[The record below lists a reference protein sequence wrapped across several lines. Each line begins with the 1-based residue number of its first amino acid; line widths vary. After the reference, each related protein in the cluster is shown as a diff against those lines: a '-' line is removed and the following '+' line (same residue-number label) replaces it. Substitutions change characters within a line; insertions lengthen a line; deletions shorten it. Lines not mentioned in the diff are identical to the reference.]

1 LKLTNKEDQILLLNE
16 YLAVIQN
23 LKNYSKHT
31 IVAYKTDI
39 NQFFTYINISKSLN
53 LEKFIQHLSMEN
65 YSKRT
70 LNRKI
75 ASTTSFLTWCNKS
88 KNLDIPDSTN
98 FKALKTDKKLPNV
111 MTSNYINT
119 LMNEI
124 PVNTVKEIR
133 DRSIVELL
141 YSSGLRV
148 SELTNLEITDI
159 KSNKSIRVLGKGSK
173 TRVLPMTKQAYK
185 YYLLW
190 IENRYKLSTDLS
202 NSYVYLGVQGNQ
214 ITDREIRR
222 IVKLRLGT
230 FPHSIRH
237 TFATHLL
244 DGGADLRVVQELL
257 GHTDPSTTQI
267 YTHVSK
273 KQLKEK
279 FKRTHPRG

>member
-1 LKLTNKEDQILLLNE
+1 LKLTNKQDQNLLLSE
-16 YLAVIQN
+16 YLVTIKE
-23 LKNYSKHT
+23 LKNYSDHT
-31 IVAYKTDI
+31 VLAYKTDI
-39 NQFFTYINISKSLN
+39 KQFYNFINISNSLD
-53 LEKFIQHLSMEN
+53 LEKYIQNLAMEN

-75 ASTTSFLTWCNKS
+75 ASLTSFLNWCNKS
-88 KNLDIPDSTN
+88 KKMDIPDNSN
-98 FKALKTDKKLPNV
+98 FKALKTEKKLPNV
-111 MTSNYINT
+111 MTSNYINS
-119 LMNEI
+119 LMNDI
-124 PVNTVKEIR
+124 PVTTVKEIR

-148 SELTNLEITDI
+148 SELTNLQLPDI
-159 KSNKSIRVLGKGSK
+159 KNNMSVRVLGKGSK
-173 TRVLPMTKQAYK
+173 TRILPMTKQAYK

-190 IENRYKLSTDLS
+190 SENRHKLVTPSSDNFL
-202 NSYVYLGVQGNQ
+202 YLGVKGSQ
-214 ITDREIRR
+214 ITDREVRR

>member
-1 LKLTNKEDQILLLNE
+1 MKLTSKEDQTILLSE
-16 YLAVIQN
+16 YLVTIKD
-23 LKNYSKHT
+23 LKNYSHHT
-31 IVAYKTDI
+31 VVAYKTDI
-39 NQFFTYINISKSLN
+39 NQFFNYINILKSLN
-53 LEKFIQHLSMEN
+53 LDKYLQNLAMEN

-75 ASTTSFLTWCNKS
+75 ASLTSFLNWCK
-88 KNLDIPDSTN
+88 KTKEIDIPDISN
-98 FKALKTDKKLPNV
+98 LKALKTEKKLPNV

-119 LMNEI
+119 LMNNI
-124 PVNTVKEIR
+124 PVNTTKEIR

-148 SELTNLEITDI
+148 SELTNLQLTDI
-159 KSNKSIRVLGKGSK
+159 KNNKSIRVLGKGNK
-173 TRVLPMTKQAYK
+173 TRILPMTKQAYK
-185 YYLLW
+185 FYILW
-190 IENRYKLSTDLS
+190 TENRHKLTTDAS
-202 NSYVYLGVQGNQ
+202 NDFVYLGVQGKQ
-214 ITDREIRR
+214 ITDREVRR

-257 GHTDPSTTQI
+257 GHSDPSTTQI

>member
-1 LKLTNKEDQILLLNE
+1 
-16 YLAVIQN
+16 
-23 LKNYSKHT
+23 
-31 IVAYKTDI
+31 
-39 NQFFTYINISKSLN
+39 
-53 LEKFIQHLSMEN
+53 M
-65 YSKRT
+65 
-70 LNRKI
+70 
-75 ASTTSFLTWCNKS
+75 
-88 KNLDIPDSTN
+88 
-98 FKALKTDKKLPNV
+98 KALKTEKKLPNV

-119 LMNEI
+119 LMNNI
-124 PVNTVKEIR
+124 PVNTTKEIR

-148 SELTNLEITDI
+148 SELTNLQLTDI
-159 KSNKSIRVLGKGSK
+159 KNNKSIRVLGKGNK
-173 TRVLPMTKQAYK
+173 TRILPMTKQAYK
-185 YYLLW
+185 FYILW
-190 IENRYKLSTDLS
+190 TENRHKLTTDAS
-202 NSYVYLGVQGNQ
+202 NDFVYLGVQGKQ
-214 ITDREIRR
+214 ITDREVRR

-257 GHTDPSTTQI
+257 GHSDPSTTQI

>member
-1 LKLTNKEDQILLLNE
+1 MKLTNKEEQVVLLSE
-16 YLAVIQN
+16 YLASIQN

-31 IVAYKTDI
+31 VLAYKTDI
-39 NQFFTYINISKSLN
+39 SQFFEYINVSKSIN
-53 LEKFIQHLSMEN
+53 LEKYVQYLSMED

-75 ASTTSFLTWCNKS
+75 ASITSFLTWCNKS
-88 KNLDIPDSTN
+88 KNLETPDSTN

-111 MTSNYINT
+111 MTSNYINS
-119 LMNEI
+119 LMNDI
-124 PVNTVKEIR
+124 PVNTAKEIR

-159 KSNKSIRVLGKGSK
+159 KTNRSIRVLGKGNK
-173 TRVLPMTKQAYK
+173 TRILPMTKQAYK
-185 YYLLW
+185 YYLMW
-190 IENRYKLSTDLS
+190 IDNRHKLAKESS
-202 NSYVYLGVQGNQ
+202 NNFVYLGVQGNQ

>member
-1 LKLTNKEDQILLLNE
+1 MKLTNKQDQNLLLSE
-16 YLAVIQN
+16 YLVTIKD
-23 LKNYSKHT
+23 LKNYSDHT
-31 IVAYKTDI
+31 VLAYKTDI
-39 NQFFTYINISKSLN
+39 KQFYNFINISNSLD
-53 LEKFIQHLSMEN
+53 LEKYIQNLAMEN

-75 ASTTSFLTWCNKS
+75 ASLTSFLNWCNKS
-88 KNLDIPDSTN
+88 KKMDIPDNSN
-98 FKALKTDKKLPNV
+98 FKALKTEKKLPNV
-111 MTSNYINT
+111 MTSNYINS
-119 LMNEI
+119 LMNDI
-124 PVNTVKEIR
+124 PVTTVKEIR

-148 SELTNLEITDI
+148 SELTNLQLPDI
-159 KSNKSIRVLGKGSK
+159 KNNMSVRVLGKGSK
-173 TRVLPMTKQAYK
+173 TRILPMTKQAYK

-190 IENRYKLSTDLS
+190 SENRHKLVTPLS
-202 NSYVYLGVQGNQ
+202 DNFLYLGVKGSQ
-214 ITDREIRR
+214 ITDREVRR

>member
-1 LKLTNKEDQILLLNE
+1 MKLTNKEEQVVLLSE
-16 YLAVIQN
+16 YLASIQN

-31 IVAYKTDI
+31 VLAYKTDI
-39 NQFFTYINISKSLN
+39 SQFFEYINVSKSIN
-53 LEKFIQHLSMEN
+53 LEKYVQHLSMED

-75 ASTTSFLTWCNKS
+75 ASITSFLTWCNKS
-88 KNLDIPDSTN
+88 KNLDTPDSTN

-111 MTSNYINT
+111 MTSNYINS
-119 LMNEI
+119 LMNDI
-124 PVNTVKEIR
+124 PVNTAKEIR

-159 KSNKSIRVLGKGSK
+159 KTNRSIRVLGKGNK
-173 TRVLPMTKQAYK
+173 TRILPMTKQAYK
-185 YYLLW
+185 YYLMW
-190 IENRYKLSTDLS
+190 IDNRHKLAKESS
-202 NSYVYLGVQGNQ
+202 NNFVYLGVQGNQ

>member
-1 LKLTNKEDQILLLNE
+1 MKLTNKEEQVVLLSE
-16 YLAVIQN
+16 YLASIQN

-31 IVAYKTDI
+31 VLAYKTDI
-39 NQFFTYINISKSLN
+39 SQFFEFINVSKSIN
-53 LEKFIQHLSMEN
+53 LEKYVQYLSMED

-75 ASTTSFLTWCNKS
+75 ASITSFLTWCNKS
-88 KNLDIPDSTN
+88 KNLDTPDSTN

-111 MTSNYINT
+111 MTSNYINS
-119 LMNEI
+119 LMNDI
-124 PVNTVKEIR
+124 PVNTAKEIR

-159 KSNKSIRVLGKGSK
+159 KTNRSIRVLGKGNK
-173 TRVLPMTKQAYK
+173 TRILPMTKQAYK
-185 YYLLW
+185 YYLMW
-190 IENRYKLSTDLS
+190 IDNRHKLAKESS
-202 NSYVYLGVQGNQ
+202 NNFVYLGVQGNQ

>member
-1 LKLTNKEDQILLLNE
+1 MKLTSKEDQTILLSE
-16 YLAVIQN
+16 YLVTIKD
-23 LKNYSKHT
+23 LKNYSHHT
-31 IVAYKTDI
+31 VVAYKTDI
-39 NQFFTYINISKSLN
+39 NQFFNYINILKSLN
-53 LEKFIQHLSMEN
+53 LDKYLQNLAMEN

-75 ASTTSFLTWCNKS
+75 ASLTSFLNWCK
-88 KNLDIPDSTN
+88 KTKKIDIPDISN
-98 FKALKTDKKLPNV
+98 LKALKTEKKLPNV

-119 LMNEI
+119 LMNNI
-124 PVNTVKEIR
+124 PVNTTKEIR

-148 SELTNLEITDI
+148 SELTNLQLTDI
-159 KSNKSIRVLGKGSK
+159 KNNKSIRVLGKGNK
-173 TRVLPMTKQAYK
+173 TRILPMTKQAYK
-185 YYLLW
+185 FYILW
-190 IENRYKLSTDLS
+190 TENRHKLTTDAS
-202 NSYVYLGVQGNQ
+202 NDFLYLGVQGKQ
-214 ITDREIRR
+214 ITDREVRR

-257 GHTDPSTTQI
+257 GHSDPSTTQI

>member
-1 LKLTNKEDQILLLNE
+1 MKLTNKEEQVVLLSE
-16 YLAVIQN
+16 YLASIQN

-31 IVAYKTDI
+31 VLAYKTDI
-39 NQFFTYINISKSLN
+39 SQFFEYINVSKSIN
-53 LEKFIQHLSMEN
+53 LEKYVQYLSMED

-75 ASTTSFLTWCNKS
+75 ASITSFLTWCNKS
-88 KNLDIPDSTN
+88 KNLDTPDSTN

-111 MTSNYINT
+111 MTSNYINS
-119 LMNEI
+119 LMNDI
-124 PVNTVKEIR
+124 PVNTAKEIR

-159 KSNKSIRVLGKGSK
+159 KTNRSIRVLGKGNK
-173 TRVLPMTKQAYK
+173 TRILPMTKQAYK
-185 YYLLW
+185 YYLMW
-190 IENRYKLSTDLS
+190 IDNRHKLAKESS
-202 NSYVYLGVQGNQ
+202 NNFVYLGVQGNQ